1 MLVAAFS
8 AVVAF
13 GTLASLSGAEG
24 DAHHVGSTRSSV
36 AVEGEPPV
44 FPADSTWD

>member
-8 AVVAF
+8 AAVAF
-13 GTLASLSGAEG
+13 GTLAGLSGAES
-24 DAHHVGSTRSSV
+24 DTHLVGSDRSLV
-36 AVEGEPPV
+36 VVHDEPLA